1 MTLKIRSEQVQVF
14 EQAAVR
20 NFEDRM
26 IEHLKEFV
34 PKHFKM
40 LEEADFREI
49 IQYGWERAKS
59 YRLTSERS
67 VRIYIQLVLM
77 LGSGFDADPQIPWAA
92 EILNDESGPDETE
105 RIDRLHDKAWDYA
118 DHVALDYGEAEGDVD
133 SSRFVEKIRQIRRER
148 NEILLSSD
156 VPEFYKRM
164 ILEIKQ
170 TFPKKCA
177 YIGELALRRLI
188 QHAIET
194 AKSYGI
200 TTERGVVLFSS
211 MMFVLGSGFDTDP
224 RLPWASAILNDSAIA
239 DQSKR
244 VDQLLAGA
252 VECLKRWWA
261 CSQGS

>member
-1 MTLKIRSEQVQVF
+1 MTIKIRSEQVQVF

-26 IEHLKEFV
+26 IEHLREFV
-34 PKHFKM
+34 PRHFKM
-40 LEEADFREI
+40 LEEADFRKI

-59 YRLTSERS
+59 HRLTSERS

-77 LGSGFDADPQIPWAA
+77 LGSSFDSDPQMPWAA
-92 EILNDESGPDETE
+92 EILNDESIQDETE

-118 DHVALDYGEAEGDVD
+118 DYVALDYGDVEGDVD

-148 NEILLSSD
+148 NEVLQQSD

-164 ILEIKQ
+164 IMEIKQ
-170 TFPKKCA
+170 TFPKKCE
-177 YIGELALRRLI
+177 YIGELSLRRLI
-188 QHAIET
+188 QRGIES

-200 TTERGVVLFSS
+200 TIERGVVLFVS

-224 RLPWASAILNDSAIA
+224 RLPWASAILNDPAIT

-252 VECLKRWWA
+252 VDCLKRWWA
-261 CSQGS
+261 CSQ